1 MREDNIQNKKAS
13 LLEAESEKKTSAMES
28 RTENQK
34 QDASGSQSDADKKN
48 KKDRASARDAEKLAR
63 EKKLAEYRKKH
74 NAASNRRGPGRN
86 RVGEKPKDFRKSFG
100 KLMRYIGRYRIAVI
114 FVAIF
119 AILST
124 VFNVMGPKI
133 MGHATTE
140 LANGLMRKIQGTGGI
155 DFTKI
160 GKTLLMT
167 LALYI
172 ASAAFSFL
180 QGWIMTSVSQ
190 KAAYRMRREISE
202 KIDRMPMK
210 YFESRPYGDV
220 LSRITNDVDTLG
232 TGLNQSIT
240 MIISSIATLVG
251 VVVMMLTISPL
262 MTLIA
267 VVVIPVSGILVSF
280 IVKKSQNYFIR
291 QQDSLGIINGQIEED
306 FSGQLII
313 KAFNREQESL
323 NEFSRT
329 NADLYDSAW
338 KSQFISGVMMPV
350 MNFISYL
357 GYAGVAIS
365 GGMLAIQGVI
375 GVGDIQ
381 AFIQYVGNIKQP
393 LAQLAQVM
401 NQVQSMTAAAERV
414 FEFLEEEEEPNVLLP
429 EKAESSA
436 GDKEIEDTQ
445 KAETD
450 NELANAAETL
460 ENVRGEVDFNHVRFG
475 YDPDQII
482 IKDFSCHVEPGQ
494 KIAIVGPTGAGKTT
508 LVKLLMR
515 FYDVNSGS
523 ILLDGKDIRTI
534 DRHQLR
540 DNFSMVLQDTWLFS
554 GTIRE
559 NIRYGRLDSSDE
571 EVEKAAKAAYVD
583 HFIRTLPGG
592 YDMVLNEDAT
602 NVSQGQKQLLTI
614 ARAMLA
620 DRKVLILDEATSS
633 VDTRT
638 EQLIQSAM
646 DRLMKGRT
654 SFVIAHRLSTIRNA
668 DRILVLNHG
677 DIVEQG
683 THDEL
688 LAKNGFYADLYNSQ
702 FAE

>member
-13 LLEAESEKKTSAMES
+13 LLEAEAEKKTSAMES

-160 GKTLLMT
+160 GKILLMT

-450 NELANAAETL
+450 NELANTAETL

-475 YDPDQII
+475 YDPDQTI

-559 NIRYGRLDSSDE
+559 NIRYGRLDASDE

>member
-1 MREDNIQNKKAS
+1 MQNKY
-13 LLEAESEKKTSAMES
+13 
-28 RTENQK
+28 
-34 QDASGSQSDADKKN
+34 GKN
-48 KKDRASARDAEKLAR
+48 KPSGFGRGSEEEAAKRAKEQQLEEFRKRQRASAP
-63 EKKLAEYRKKH
+63 KH
-74 NAASNRRGPGRN
+74 GPGRN
-86 RVGEKPKDFRKSFG
+86 QVVEKPKDFRGSFG
-100 KLMRYIGRYRIAVI
+100 KLLRYMGRYKAAV
-114 FVAIF
+114 FAVMIF
-119 AILST
+119 AAAST
-124 VFNVMGPKI
+124 VFNVFGPKI

-140 LANGLMRKIQGTGGI
+140 LAQGLMRKVQGTGGI
-155 DFTKI
+155 DFGKI
-160 GKTLLMT
+160 GRILLWTLG
-167 LALYI
+167 LYL
-172 ASAAFSFL
+172 ASAVFSL
-180 QGWIMTSVSQ
+180 VQGWIMTTVSQ
-190 KAAYRMRREISE
+190 KVAYRMRREIAE

-240 MIISSIATLVG
+240 MIITSIATLVG
-251 VVVMMLTISPL
+251 VVVMMLTISPV

-267 VVVIPVSGILVSF
+267 VVVIPVSGVLVAF
-280 IVKKSQNYFIR
+280 IVKKSQKYFMR
-291 QQDSLGIINGQIEED
+291 QQESLGMINGQIEED
-306 FSGQLII
+306 FSGQLVI
-313 KAFNREQESL
+313 KAFNRENVVLS
-323 NEFSRT
+323 EFGKT
-329 NADLYDSAW
+329 NNDLYDSAW

-365 GGMLAIQGVI
+365 GGMLAIRGVI

-393 LAQLAQVM
+393 LAQMAQVL

-414 FEFLEEEEEPNVLLP
+414 FEFLDEEEETQLPAGQDAAEAQGNKPVENTSQTSVQGAGAGGRNDAGAAVLPAGRNERVVQAVLP
-429 EKAESSA
+429 ERISGK
-436 GDKEIEDTQ
+436 
-445 KAETD
+445 
-450 NELANAAETL
+450 
-460 ENVRGEVDFNHVRFG
+460 VDFDHVRFG
-475 YDPDQII
+475 YNPDQII
-482 IKDFSCHVEPGQ
+482 IHDFTAHVEPGQ

-508 LVKLLMR
+508 IVKLLMR

-523 ILLDGKDIRTI
+523 ISLDGRDIRRF
-534 DRHQLR
+534 DRHELR
-540 DNFSMVLQDTWLFS
+540 EHFAMVLQDTWLFS

-559 NIRYGRLDSSDE
+559 NIRYGRLNATDE
-571 EVEKAAKAAYVD
+571 EVEAAAKAAYVD

-592 YDMVLNEDAT
+592 YDLVLNEDAT

-620 DRKVLILDEATSS
+620 DRSVLILDEATSS

-668 DRILVLNHG
+668 DLILVLNHG

-683 THDEL
+683 THEEL
-688 LAKNGFYADLYNSQ
+688 LAKQGFYADLYNSQ
-702 FAE
+702 FAQAAEA